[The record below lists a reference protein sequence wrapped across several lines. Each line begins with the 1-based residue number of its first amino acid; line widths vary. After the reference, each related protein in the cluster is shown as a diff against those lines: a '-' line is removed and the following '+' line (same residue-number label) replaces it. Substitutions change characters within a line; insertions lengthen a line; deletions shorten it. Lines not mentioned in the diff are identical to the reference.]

1 MSSHSNKLRLEQG
14 VGFVDHFPSQLMH
27 HDFKAHARVFLPTVY
42 FDFNMEKVR
51 YLFLSKAVNLFN
63 IYIKRQFS
71 FPLCATCYES

>member
-27 HDFKAHARVFLPTVY
+27 HDFKAHARVFLSTVY
-42 FDFNMEKVR
+42 FDFNMEIVR
-51 YLFLSKAVNLFN
+51 YLFLYKAVNLFN